1 MTPSERQY
9 SKQVGKLFF
18 SKARNSLV
26 LITGISKTSYSNRWQ
41 YNVEYMDANVG
52 TKNIKC
58 KRIEDLIASMQW
70 IPAAQYIT
78 NQPPVS
84 SGK

>member
-9 SKQVGKLFF
+9 SKHIGKLFY
-18 SKARNSLV
+18 SKNRNCLV
-26 LITGISKTSYSNRWQ
+26 LVTGLKKTSYSNRWQ
-41 YNVEYMDANVG
+41 YDVEYMDPTYG
-52 TKNIKC
+52 SKNIKC
-58 KRIEDLIASMQW
+58 KRIDELLRMGQW

>member
-9 SKQVGKLFF
+9 SKHIGKLFY
-18 SKARNSLV
+18 SKNRNSLV
-26 LITGISKTSYSNRWQ
+26 FITGIKKTAYSNRWQ
-41 YNVEYMDANVG
+41 YDVEYLDPSYGHKNV
-52 TKNIKC
+52 KC
-58 KRIEDLIASMQW
+58 KRVDELIAALQW

>member
-9 SKQVGKLFF
+9 SKHIGKLFY

-26 LITGISKTSYSNRWQ
+26 LVTGVSKISYSNRWQ
-41 YNVEYMDANVG
+41 YDVEYMDPNYG
-52 TKNIKC
+52 SKNIKC
-58 KRIEDLIASMQW
+58 KRVEDLIDIQQW

>member
-1 MTPSERQY
+1 MTPNERQY
-9 SKQVGKLFF
+9 SKHIGKLFF
-18 SKARNSLV
+18 SKARHCLV

-41 YNVEYMDANVG
+41 YNVEYMDPNIG
-52 TKNIKC
+52 GKNIKC
-58 KRIEDLIASMQW
+58 KRIKDLIESGTW
-70 IPAAQYIT
+70 IPAAHYIT